1 MVHAQQSSA
10 ARQREERRTRRENG
24 SSEGEEF
31 LHDISTVT
39 GLAKK
44 VSQKK
49 PGNGKG
55 KGSAKKKKKRKGNE
69 GSKGDT
75 ADDDDD
81 GADHDGADH
90 DGADHDGAEGGRDP
104 QQSEDQEID
113 QRVASILSVVAEEG
127 GLAPGDLEM
136 SINSPQAN
144 YQHAEDR
151 GFVILCRGF
160 RGPSQTESGEWDD
173 KVLKQRWAEFG
184 TRIRTLAVEHA
195 NETPNKEVD
204 SGNVNS
210 TAQLHRLHQ
219 EILRLDAHQSASSL
233 YAHLSKNLSVLDF
246 ASRWAVLSAGAGSL
260 ERQKQYY
267 EAAYQAQPNQRE
279 VFDGQD
285 AAICSDLMETE
296 EHQLAYQEFRN
307 QYRYAV
313 TSRNRYL
320 TLYDTFGVIVLFVKF
335 FDGTRL
341 RNNDTTKGYTK
352 VLQALTTALEDVLDQ
367 QDERNWEVRWMVAL
381 YQRICHFDDQHRV

>member
-10 ARQREERRTRRENG
+10 ARQREERRTRREKLLEELPDLMGSG

-44 VSQKK
+44 AMGRARA
-49 PGNGKG
+49 PP
-55 KGSAKKKKKRKGNE
+55 KKKKKRKGNE

-151 GFVILCRGF
+151 GF
-160 RGPSQTESGEWDD
+160 TESGEWDD

-367 QDERNWEVRWMVAL
+367 QDERNWEVVAVILQALDGAL